1 MEILGKNINSLPILE
16 NGVIG
21 NTRGFEPL
29 ILSSSL
35 GSPAKGANM
44 NIYEEKICTNC
55 ANNNCTHKI
64 KEVQIDN
71 IITIKCDDFMCKKSR
86 IDW

>member
-1 MEILGKNINSLPILE
+1 MNTAVILMVVFVYVVFSVMVAQQSPKLFVVVQIHQVTPILE

-35 GSPAKGANM
+35 GSRT
-44 NIYEEKICTNC
+44 NILGRSSVGRATVC
-55 ANNNCTHKI
+55 
-64 KEVQIDN
+64 
-71 IITIKCDDFMCKKSR
+71 
-86 IDW
+86 